1 MATPVIA
8 TDRATRRRMKKFLGM
23 PFTPSV
29 DFARQYQ
36 EKMLE
41 EQAARMAANKEPVK
55 VRVKRRAF
63 ADEEVTD

>member
-29 DFARQYQ
+29 QFARDYQ
-36 EKMLE
+36 QKMLDE
-41 EQAARMAANKEPVK
+41 AAARQAAEPVK

-63 ADEEVTD
+63 SDEEVAD